1 MAFGVAEKQA
11 LALEEMVPPAEARL
25 ERLAV
30 ELGLASSVARGEVE
44 KIGELDDE
52 ELTLVLGVLLE
63 VEALEMLIAE
73 VIEAI

>member
-1 MAFGVAEKQA
+1 
-11 LALEEMVPPAEARL
+11 MVPSAEARL
-25 ERLAV
+25 ERLEV
-30 ELGLASSVARGEVE
+30 ELGLTSSVARGEVE

-52 ELTLVLGVLLE
+52 DLTLALGVLLE

>member
-11 LALEEMVPPAEARL
+11 LALEEMIPPAEARL

-30 ELGLASSVARGEVE
+30 ELGLASSVARGKVE

-63 VEALEMLIAE
+63 VETLEMLIAE

>member
-63 VEALEMLIAE
+63 VETLEMLIAE

>member
-1 MAFGVAEKQA
+1 
-11 LALEEMVPPAEARL
+11 MVPPAEARL

-63 VEALEMLIAE
+63 VETLEMLIAE